1 MRARDTSFLL
11 RWISLIFIVAAAVIT
26 ILQLVSYS
34 RLRSFYPP
42 GMTIGGV
49 PMGGITPVEA
59 SQRLLA
65 VYGAPIEMRY
75 NEAVIR
81 LDPTLAGFELDMETM
96 LAAADLQRT
105 SSSFW
110 AGFWDYLWNRQGQP
124 VDIPLR
130 ASFAEERLRNY
141 LRDEIA
147 SRYDQPATPAQPI
160 PGQAGFTP
168 GEPGQQ
174 LDIDRAVQLIEDA
187 LRSPSNRVV
196 SLSFVRTTQARPSLD
211 NLRILIEQ
219 IVALNNFTGVISFYM
234 RDLQTGEKLQF
245 LFANGTNYP
254 IEPDLSFSASSTI
267 KIPIMIAYYTRNGP
281 LLDQEQASLVMSM
294 IDRSENPPADT
305 LMESIDSA
313 RGPLVVTDALQ
324 QMGYEN
330 TFLAGYFYP
339 GAPLLQSFKTP
350 GNSRTD
356 LATSPDIY
364 NQTSASEMGTL
375 LEDLYQCSQFGG
387 GALVAAF
394 PGKITQGSCI
404 QMIDL
409 LKANRIGVL
418 IEAGL
423 PEGTQLAHKHGWV
436 SDNFGVIRDISDV
449 GIVYSPGGTYILAV
463 YAYDPVQI
471 VWEQGSLMIAQ
482 ISQVVYNYFNLPT
495 Q

>member
-1 MRARDTSFLL
+1 MKTRDTSFLL
-11 RWISLIFIVAAAVIT
+11 RWISLGFIVAAAILT

-34 RLRSFYPP
+34 RLRNTYPP
-42 GMTIGGV
+42 GLSIGGV
-49 PMGGITPVEA
+49 PVEGITPNEA

-75 NEAVIR
+75 NDAVIL
-81 LDPTLAGFELDMETM
+81 LDPTTAGFELDIDTM

-105 SSSFW
+105 SRPFW
-110 AGFWDYLWNRQGQP
+110 TGFWDYLWGRQPQP

-130 ASFAEERLRNY
+130 ASFSEERLRAY

-147 SRYDQPATPAQPI
+147 ARYDQPPTPAQPV
-160 PGQAGFTP
+160 PGQAIFTP

-187 LRSPSNRVV
+187 LRSPSNRTVT
-196 SLSFVRTTQARPSLD
+196 LSYIRTSQARPSLD

-219 IVALNNFTGVISFYM
+219 LISLNKFTGTLSFYM
-234 RDLQTGEKLQF
+234 RDLQTGEKLHF
-245 LFANGTNYP
+245 LLSNGVEYP
-254 IEPDLSFSASSTI
+254 VEPDLAFSASSTI
-267 KIPIMIAYYTRNGP
+267 KIPIMIAYYTRFGP
-281 LLDQEQASLVMSM
+281 LLNQEQVDLVRAM
-294 IDRSENPPADT
+294 IDRSENPPADKI
-305 LMESIDSA
+305 MEEIDSV
-313 RGPLVVTDALQ
+313 RGPLVVTEILEQ
-324 QMGYEN
+324 LGYKN

-339 GAPLLQSFKTP
+339 GAPLLKTYKTP

-356 LATSPDIY
+356 PFTSPDPY
-364 NQTSASEMGTL
+364 NQTTALEMGTL
-375 LEDLYQCSQFGG
+375 LEDLYQCAQFGG

-394 PGKITQGSCI
+394 PGKITQQSCI

-409 LKANRIGVL
+409 LKINRIGVL

-423 PEGTQLAHKHGWV
+423 PEGTQVAHKHGWV

-449 GIVYSPGGTYILAV
+449 GIIYSPGGTYILSI
-463 YAYDPVQI
+463 YANDPVQI
-471 VWEQGSLMIAQ
+471 VWDQGSVMITQ

-495 Q
+495 R

>member
-1 MRARDTSFLL
+1 MKNRDTSFLL
-11 RWISLIFIVAAAVIT
+11 RWISLAFITAAAVLI
-26 ILQLVSYS
+26 ILQLVNYS
-34 RLRSFYPP
+34 RLRSFYPQ
-42 GMTIGGV
+42 GLTIGGV
-49 PMGGITPVEA
+49 PVGGVTPSEA

-75 NEAVIR
+75 NDAIIH
-81 LDPTLAGFELDMETM
+81 LDPALAGFTLDMDTM

-110 AGFWDYLWNRQGQP
+110 VGFWDYLWSRQGQP
-124 VDIPLR
+124 ADIPLR
-130 ASFAEERLRNY
+130 ASLSEERLRAY

-160 PGQAGFTP
+160 PGQATFTP
-168 GEPGQQ
+168 GEPGQE
-174 LDIDRAVQLIEDA
+174 LDIERAVQLIDDA
-187 LRSPSNRVV
+187 LRSSSNRVV
-196 SLSFVRTTQARPSLD
+196 SLSFVRTTQARPSLQ

-219 IVALNNFTGVISFYM
+219 IIDLNKFTGLVSFYM
-234 RDLQTGEKLQF
+234 RDLQTGEKLHF
-245 LFANGTNYP
+245 LYANGTNHP
-254 IEPDLSFSASSTI
+254 IEPDLAFSGSSTI

-281 LLDQEQASLVMSM
+281 LLNQEQLNQVMSM
-294 IDRSENPPADT
+294 IDRSENPPADAI
-305 LMESIDSA
+305 MESIDRT
-313 RGPLVVTDALQ
+313 RGPLIVTETLKQ
-324 QMGYEN
+324 LGYQN

-356 LATSPDIY
+356 VTASPDIY
-364 NQTSASEMGTL
+364 NQTSVSEMATL

-394 PGKITQGSCI
+394 PDKITQGSCV
-404 QMIDL
+404 QMMDV

-418 IEAGL
+418 LEAGL

-436 SDNFGVIRDISDV
+436 SDNFGVIRDISNV
-449 GIVYSPGGTYILAV
+449 GIVYSPGGTYIIAI
-463 YAYDPVQI
+463 YTNDPVQI
-471 VWEQGSLMIAQ
+471 VWEQGAQMIAQ

>member
-1 MRARDTSFLL
+1 MKTRDNSFLL
-11 RWISLIFIVAAAVIT
+11 RWVSLLFIVAAAVLT

-34 RLRSFYPP
+34 RLRNNYPP
-42 GMTIGGV
+42 GLSIAGV
-49 PMGGITPVEA
+49 PVGGISPNEA

-65 VYGAPIEMRY
+65 VYGAPVEMRY
-75 NEAVIR
+75 NDAIIL

-110 AGFWDYLWNRQGQP
+110 GGFWDYLWSRQGQT

-130 ASFAEERLRNY
+130 ASLSEERLRAY

-147 SRYDQPATPAQPI
+147 ARYDKPATPAQPI
-160 PGQAGFTP
+160 PGEAGFTP
-168 GEPGQQ
+168 GEAGQE
-174 LDIDRAVQLIEDA
+174 LDIERAVQLIGDA
-187 LRSPSNRVV
+187 LRSPTNRMV
-196 SLSFVRTTQARPSLD
+196 SLSYIRTSQARPSLD

-219 IVALNNFTGVISFYM
+219 IITLNKFTGVVSFYM

-245 LFANGTNYP
+245 LFANGVQYP
-254 IEPDLSFSASSTI
+254 IEPDLAFSASSTI
-267 KIPIMIAYYTRNGP
+267 KIPIMITYYTRFGP
-281 LLDQEQASLVMSM
+281 LLDEEQIAQVRAM
-294 IDRSENPPADT
+294 IDRSENPPADA
-305 LMESIDSA
+305 LMEAIDQV
-313 RGPLVVTDALQ
+313 RGPLVVTETMEQL
-324 QMGYEN
+324 GYKN

-339 GAPLLQSFKTP
+339 GAPLLKVYKTP
-350 GNSRTD
+350 GNTRTD
-356 LATSPDIY
+356 PFTGPDSY
-364 NQTSASEMGTL
+364 NQTTAAEMGAL
-375 LEDLYQCSQFGG
+375 LEDLYQCAQFGG

-394 PGKITQGSCI
+394 PGKINQGSCI
-404 QMIDL
+404 QMIDI

-449 GIVYSPGGTYILAV
+449 GIIYSPGGTYILSV
-463 YAYDPVQI
+463 YANDPTQI
-471 VWEQGSLMIAQ
+471 VWEQGSTMITQ

>member
-1 MRARDTSFLL
+1 MRTRDTSFLL
-11 RWISLIFIVAAAVIT
+11 RWISLLFIVAAAVLT

-34 RLRSFYPP
+34 RLRNNYPP
-42 GMTIGGV
+42 GLSIAGV
-49 PMGGITPVEA
+49 PVEGITPNEA

-65 VYGAPIEMRY
+65 VYGAPVEMRY
-75 NEAVIR
+75 NDAVIL
-81 LDPTLAGFELDMETM
+81 LDPSLAGFELDMETM

-110 AGFWDYLWNRQGQP
+110 GGFWDYLWNRQGQP

-130 ASFAEERLRNY
+130 ANLSEDRLREY
-141 LRDEIA
+141 LRNEIA
-147 SRYDQPATPAQPI
+147 ARYDQPATPAQPI

-168 GEPGQQ
+168 GEPGQE
-174 LDIDRAVQLIEDA
+174 LDIERAAQLIDDA
-187 LRSPSNRVV
+187 LRSPTNRTV
-196 SLSFVRTTQARPSLD
+196 SLSYIRTTQSRPSLD
-211 NLRILIEQ
+211 NLRILLEQ
-219 IVALNNFTGVISFYM
+219 IITLNKFTGVVSFYM

-245 LFANGTNYP
+245 LYANGVQYP
-254 IEPDLSFSASSTI
+254 IEPDLAFSASSTI
-267 KIPIMIAYYTRNGP
+267 KIPIMIAYYTRFGP
-281 LLDQEQASLVMSM
+281 LLDPEQIALVRSM
-294 IDRSENPPADT
+294 IDRSENPPADEI
-305 LMESIDSA
+305 MDAIDNV
-313 RGPLVVTDALQ
+313 RGPLVVTETIEQ
-324 QMGYEN
+324 VGYKN

-339 GAPLLQSFKTP
+339 GAPLLKVYKTP

-356 LATSPDIY
+356 PFTAPDSY
-364 NQTSASEMGTL
+364 NQTTAAEMGTM
-375 LEDLYQCSQFGG
+375 LEDLYQCAQLGG

-404 QMIDL
+404 QMIDI

-449 GIVYSPGGTYILAV
+449 GIIYSPGGTYILSV
-463 YAYDPVQI
+463 YANDPVQI
-471 VWEQGSLMIAQ
+471 VWEQGSAMITQ